1 MENTEK
7 TLKQR
12 EDISLED
19 KWKLEDMYA
28 TDEAWEQ
35 DFQQLKE
42 LTAKISRL
50 RGTLD
55 SPTGLLAALRL
66 QDRLGELNERIFV
79 YARMRRD
86 EDNRSTKY
94 QTLTDRATGLSVEV
108 HGATAFIVPEI
119 LTIPEDRLTSFYA
132 EEEDLEL
139 YRQALSEITRMR
151 PHVLS
156 ASEEELLARTGEM
169 AQAPQNIFSMF
180 NNADLK
186 LPLIRD
192 EQGQEVELTKG
203 NYVLMLESQD
213 RRVRK
218 DAFEG
223 MYRTYGDYQN
233 TVAATLNASVKKDV
247 FFARV
252 RKYDSALGASLDS
265 DNVPT
270 AVYDNLI
277 ATVRANLAPLHR
289 YLALRKRA
297 LGLDELHMYDLYTP
311 IVQDSEFKITYPEAL
326 QRVAEGL
333 TPLGQEY
340 VAVLQEGFNNR
351 WIDVR
356 ENQGKTSGAY
366 CWGAYGTH
374 PFVLLNWHD
383 NINNL
388 FTVAHEMGHALHS
401 FYSDR
406 EQPYVYAG
414 YKIFVAEVAS
424 TVNESLLIDY
434 MLNRTADKK
443 EKLYL
448 LNHYL
453 EEFRGTV
460 YRQTMFAEFEKIIHA
475 KVEAG
480 EALTTETLNETYHE
494 LNEAYYGSEVVVDE
508 DIRLEWARIP
518 HFYTNFYVYK
528 YATGFSA
535 ATTLSQQILREGE
548 PAVQRYLE
556 FLKGGSSDYPINLLR
571 RAGVDMAKPEPV
583 QEALR
588 VFAKVVDEMEELL

>member
-1 MENTEK
+1 MENQEK
-7 TLKQR
+7 TLRQR
-12 EDISLED
+12 EDIPLED
-19 KWKLEDMYA
+19 KWKLEDIYA
-28 TDEAWEQ
+28 TDDAWEQ
-35 DFQQLKE
+35 DFHRLKE
-42 LTAKISRL
+42 LTAKMSRL
-50 RGTLD
+50 RGTLA
-55 SPTGLLAALRL
+55 SAAGLLAALRL
-66 QDRLGELNERIFV
+66 QDQIGELNERVFV
-79 YARMRRD
+79 YSRMRRD
-86 EDNRSTKY
+86 EDNRNAKY

-108 HGATAFIVPEI
+108 HGATAFLAPEI
-119 LTIPEDRLTSFYA
+119 LDIPADRLEAFFAA
-132 EEEDLEL
+132 EQGLEL
-139 YRQALSEITRMR
+139 YRQALNEITRMR

-156 ASEEELLARTGEM
+156 APEEELLARTGEM

-192 EQGQEVELTKG
+192 ENGKEVELTKG
-203 NYVLMLESQD
+203 NYILMLESRD

-218 DAFEG
+218 DAFTA
-223 MYRTYGDYQN
+223 MYRAYGDYQN
-233 TVAATLNASVKKDV
+233 TISATLNASVKKDV
-247 FFARV
+247 FYARA
-252 RKYDSALGASLDS
+252 RKYGSALEASLDS
-265 DNVPT
+265 DNVQA

-277 ATVRANLAPLHR
+277 SAVRANLAPLHR

-311 IVQDSEFKITYPEAL
+311 IVQDSEFKITYPDAL
-326 QRVAEGL
+326 RRVAAGL
-333 TPLGQEY
+333 APLGEQY
-340 VAVLQEGFNNR
+340 VAALQEGFDSR

-356 ENQGKTSGAY
+356 ESQGKTSGAY

-374 PFVLLNWHD
+374 PFVLLNWQD

-388 FTVAHEMGHALHS
+388 FTVAHELGHALHS
-401 FYSDR
+401 YYSDR

-424 TVNESLLIDY
+424 TVNESLLMDY
-434 MLNRTADKK
+434 MLNRTEDQK

-475 KVEAG
+475 RVEAG
-480 EALTTETLNETYHE
+480 EALTTEAMNKIYYDLNV
-494 LNEAYYGSEVVVDE
+494 AYYGPEVTVDE

-535 ATTLSQQILREGE
+535 ATALSQQILREGE
-548 PAVQRYLE
+548 PAVRRYLD
-556 FLKGGSSDYPINLLR
+556 FLKGGSSDYPLNLLR

-583 QEALR
+583 QEALQ
-588 VFAKVVDEMEELL
+588 VFNRIVGEMEELL